1 MDHLDSL
8 IERNQA
14 FAAQGFSADLK
25 IIPSKKTFII
35 GCVDPRVDPATI
47 FKLEPGEAVV
57 IRNVGGRVDPA
68 LLETMALLRTVA
80 KAAGNELGL
89 GWNLILLHH
98 NDCGIIGCYRH
109 APDLLSRHLGV
120 TRAEL
125 EDMAISN
132 PDRAVAVDIA
142 ALKANPQ
149 MTEGFMI
156 SGLVYDVHTGRV
168 RTVVPAELLRPKTAR

>member
-1 MDHLDSL
+1 MDYLDTL
-8 IERNQA
+8 IRRNED

-47 FKLEPGEAVV
+47 LQLEPGEAVV

-68 LLETMALLRTVA
+68 LLETMALLQTVA
-80 KAAGNELGL
+80 KAAGNALGT
-89 GWNLILLHH
+89 GWNLILLQR

-125 EDMAISN
+125 EDMAITD
-132 PDRAVAVDIA
+132 PDRAIAVDIA
-142 ALKANPQ
+142 ALKADPR
-149 MTEGFMI
+149 MPDGFMV

-168 RTVVPAELLRPKTAR
+168 RTVVPAELLRPKPAR

>member
-1 MDHLDSL
+1 MDYLDTL
-8 IERNQA
+8 IQRNEA
-14 FAAQGFSADLK
+14 FAAEGFSSNLK

-47 FKLEPGEAVV
+47 FKLQPGEAVV

-68 LLETMALLRTVA
+68 LLETMVLLQTVA
-80 KAAGNELGL
+80 KAAGNELGM

-125 EDMAISN
+125 EDMAITD
-132 PDRAVAVDIA
+132 PDRAVALDIA
-142 ALKANPQ
+142 ALKADPQ
-149 MTEGFMI
+149 MPDGFI
-156 SGLVYDVHTGRV
+156 VTGLVYDVHTGRI
-168 RTVVPAELLRPKTAR
+168 RTVVPAELLRPKPAG